1 MQNSPG
7 TEQAEAAGEA
17 TTEDLRA
24 QLAGSQAELAAIH
37 DRYLRARADLE
48 NYRKRAQGDLE
59 RRAQEQRDEILR
71 SWLDAVDSVER
82 ALALA
87 DDPRRAEDLQVLLGQ
102 MEGILQRYDVK
113 RSGAVGEQFDPEVH
127 EAIAVVPSAGQPA
140 GTIAEVAQSGYSAG
154 SRMLRPAQVAVTRR
168 VDAAD

>member
-1 MQNSPG
+1 MQSSPG
-7 TEQAEAAGEA
+7 TEHGEGAGQA

-24 QLAGSQAELAAIH
+24 QLGEAQAELAAMN

-59 RRAQEQRDEILR
+59 RRVEEQRDEILR

-87 DDPRRAEDLQVLLGQ
+87 DDPRLAEDLQVFLGQ
-102 MEGILQRYDVK
+102 MEGILRRYNVK
-113 RSGAVGEQFDPEVH
+113 RSGVVGEQFDPELH
-127 EAIAVVPSAGQPA
+127 EAIAVVPSDGQPA
-140 GTIAEVAQSGYSAG
+140 GTIAEVAQSGYLAG
-154 SRMLRPAQVAVTRR
+154 NRMLRPAQVAVTRR
-168 VDAAD
+168 VDVGD